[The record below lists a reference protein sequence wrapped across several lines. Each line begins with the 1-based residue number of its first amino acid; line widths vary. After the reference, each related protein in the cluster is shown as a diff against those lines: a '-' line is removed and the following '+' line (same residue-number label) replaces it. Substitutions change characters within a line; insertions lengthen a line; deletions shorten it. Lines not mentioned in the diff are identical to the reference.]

1 MSAAAPAGAGLRV
14 REVRVAYG
22 RTAVLDGVSLDVA
35 PGETLV
41 LFGPSGAGKTV
52 LLRAIAGL
60 EPGATGRVEIGGR
73 DVSAL
78 GPEHRRVGVAF
89 QNFALYPHMPA
100 RANIASPLLARRL
113 PAAEVERR
121 VQAVAVLLKIGHVL
135 GNPPRALS
143 NGQKQ
148 RTALARALVAEPDV
162 LLLDDPLRNVDAKL
176 RYEMRMELPRLLR
189 RAGAATIYVT
199 QDHREAMAL
208 GDRIA
213 VLVEGRVAHVGTP
226 DEVYD
231 APATVAVARL
241 FGDPPLN
248 LVPAWIGPDG
258 VRALGLRLPLRAR
271 PSPSASA
278 STRPPA
284 SARDDAGEAR
294 RDGVLLG
301 LRPEAVAVSTAAAP
315 DAAPAT
321 LIAATPL
328 HERLVLLLRTP
339 DGAELL
345 ASTAGPAPPEGAA
358 VWFRPD
364 PARALLYGA
373 ASGLRVPADAVH
385 PEMAS

>member
-1 MSAAAPAGAGLRV
+1 MNQGLAIRDIRV
-14 REVRVAYG
+14 SYG
-22 RTAVLDGVSLDVA
+22 RTVVLDGVSFDVA

-60 EPGATGRVEIGGR
+60 EAGASGRVAIKGR

-100 RANIASPLLARRL
+100 SANIASPLQARRL

-121 VQAVAVLLKIGHVL
+121 VQAVATLLRIDHVL
-135 GNPPRALS
+135 GHLPRALS

-148 RTALARALVAEPDV
+148 RTALARALVGEPDV

-208 GDRIA
+208 GDRVA
-213 VLVEGRVAHVGTP
+213 VLIGGRIAHVDRP
-226 DEVYD
+226 DAIYD
-231 APATVAVARL
+231 APATIEVARL

-248 LVPAWIGPDG
+248 LVPAEAGPDG
-258 VRALGLRLPLRAR
+258 IRALGLLLPLRR
-271 PSPSASA
+271 ASGA
-278 STRPPA
+278 VT
-284 SARDDAGEAR
+284 
-294 RDGVLLG
+294 LG
-301 LRPEAVAVSTAAAP
+301 LRPEAVLVSP
-315 DAAPAT
+315 DRSPGSAPAT
-321 LIAATPL
+321 LVAATPL

-339 DGAELL
+339 DGAEIL
-345 ASTAGPAPPEGAA
+345 ASTAAVAAPAEGSP
-358 VWFRPD
+358 VWFRAD
-364 PARALLYGA
+364 PARALLYDPTTGA
-373 ASGLRVPADAVH
+373 LAHAEAAQPA
-385 PEMAS
+385 MAS